1 MAEEIDEEVRRI
13 IDNAY
18 QTARQALTDNRPKL
32 DQLAKHLIEEE
43 TIEGE
48 ALEALFNAPVEGE
61 PIPAQASPRP
71 RRDASPRRRRT
82 RPEPLI
88 APPKPGLAWGGGPAT
103 ARLEPDV
110 PEQ

>member
-1 MAEEIDEEVRRI
+1 
-13 IDNAY
+13 
-18 QTARQALTDNRPKL
+18 NRPKL
-32 DQLAKHLIEEE
+32 DQIAKHLIEEE

-48 ALEALFNAPVEGE
+48 ALETLFNAPVEGE
-61 PIPAQASPRP
+61 PAPVAGEPEPEAERKPEEKEG
-71 RRDASPRRRRT
+71 

-88 APPKPGLAWGGGPAT
+88 APPKPGLAWGGGQAT